1 MGVAGRKVPDE
12 QLRTIIAVSNPV
24 SRCGLESMLR
34 ESPNVAHVTM
44 ASDAGEAADDVRSD
58 RFDLVIASTD
68 MVFDESPGL
77 LEATRAPGVQLLLML
92 RGQDRDDITRAT
104 LANADGYLV
113 EEELTPQV
121 LSETIRRLAR
131 GEMVLTKSFVQTML
145 VRSHEVH
152 RIHPMQALTQR
163 ERHVLRLLVDGL
175 SNKQIAT
182 KLSISEHGAKR
193 HVANLLAKLNCA
205 NRTHAVALALQEGL
219 LNV

>member
-1 MGVAGRKVPDE
+1 
-12 QLRTIIAVSNPV
+12 
-24 SRCGLESMLR
+24 
-34 ESPNVAHVTM
+34 M